1 MRTPFYLTFFAV
13 LATSLTFAQN
23 IAGNTIGLRLGD
35 SKGFGAEVSYQR
47 GLNRTTRLEANL
59 GWRENTNFNA
69 VKLTAT
75 HQHVF
80 EIDSGLN
87 WYYGYGLG
95 VGNARFEFISNPNNP
110 NQTYRPDG
118 GIFGLITGDV
128 GIEYGFDFPLLISLD
143 FRPEIGVFGYDN
155 FKDNFDF
162 DVGLGLRYY
171 F

>member
-1 MRTPFYLTFFAV
+1 MRTPFYLTFFTV

-23 IAGNTIGLRLGD
+23 IADNTIGLRLGD

-69 VKLTAT
+69 VKLTAI
-75 HQHVF
+75 HQHIF

-95 VGNARFEFISNPNNP
+95 VGNTRFEFIRNP
-110 NQTYRPDG
+110 
-118 GIFGLITGDV
+118 
-128 GIEYGFDFPLLISLD
+128 
-143 FRPEIGVFGYDN
+143 
-155 FKDNFDF
+155 K
-162 DVGLGLRYY
+162 
-171 F
+171 